1 VDTYNNFK
9 DDQGNQLQIGELN
22 YASKK
27 VKSVLSFTDNVPARD
42 IKSALSLVVRL
53 LLEHSS
59 VTNDKSCINDSLMVQ
74 IKKSSKEELTHS
86 NSFGRVNAS
95 FAKFV
100 VDFLAM
106 SLLFD
111 SFLYHNAQAA
121 PAPWAGRHLTMDEQC
136 LFQQNQTVL
145 IKFCLQQNEDV
156 AWKLFGKREFGTVGW
171 NVSNLDSLWGKSV
184 RYVCQLKAGV
194 CSSYKDYP
202 ATYKGEKRK
211 EMMWIHHFVILQ
223 LFHPMFCTE
232 KNVCFEHEDSTLFLC
247 KITLDETQHY
257 INLYHDSPRYEWLW
271 VGRKY

>member
-1 VDTYNNFK
+1 MDTYNDFR

-27 VKSVLSFTDNVPARD
+27 GKSVLSFADNVPTRD
-42 IKSALSLVVRL
+42 IKLALSLVVRL
-53 LLEHSS
+53 LLKHSS
-59 VTNDKSCINDSLMVQ
+59 VTNDKSCINDLLMVQ
-74 IKKSSKEELTHS
+74 IKKSSKDELTHS

-121 PAPWAGRHLTMDEQC
+121 PAPWAGRHLTMDEQR

-184 RYVCQLKAGV
+184 RYVRQLKAGV
-194 CSSYKDYP
+194 CSSYKDYS

-223 LFHPMFCTE
+223 LFHPKFCNE
-232 KNVCFEHEDSTLFLC
+232 KDVRFQHEDSTMFLC
-247 KITLDETQHY
+247 KITLDETQQY

-271 VGRKY
+271 LGRNY

>member
-1 VDTYNNFK
+1 M
-9 DDQGNQLQIGELN
+9 
-22 YASKK
+22 
-27 VKSVLSFTDNVPARD
+27 SFADNVPARD
-42 IKSALSLVVRL
+42 INLALSLVVRL

-59 VTNDKSCINDSLMVQ
+59 VTDDKSCIHDLLMVE
-74 IKKSSKEELTHS
+74 IKKLSKEELTHS
-86 NSFGRVNAS
+86 NLFGRVNAS

-121 PAPWAGRHLTMDEQC
+121 PAPWAGRHLTMDEQR

-202 ATYKGEKRK
+202 DTYKGEKHK

-223 LFHPMFCTE
+223 LFHPKFCNE
-232 KNVCFEHEDSTLFLC
+232 KDVRFEHEDSTMFLC
-247 KITLDETQHY
+247 KITLDETQQY
-257 INLYHDSPRYEWLW
+257 ITLYHDSPRYEWLW
-271 VGRKY
+271 LGRNY